1 MAAFLA
7 PPALPL
13 KAGYARIDSP
23 RVASS
28 PRRRPATSVSMLAD
42 THSEKAP
49 SSLDELVRNWF
60 VSKTS
65 RKPSESSGRERTELM
80 SSAISGPMSGPE
92 DIHFLLSTTIVA
104 KQEAAATMSRLLK
117 DLSEYAELHSE
128 ENGVLQFAANQ
139 SPEDPTCFMVME
151 RFVNRA
157 SMITY
162 QKSSAYQQFIREAQ
176 PLLEKPFGLHLCKE
190 RAGKVSS
197 GYYPF
202 GPAGEG
208 GRDDMILR

>member
-1 MAAFLA
+1 MVAFLA

-13 KAGYARIDSP
+13 KAGHGRID
-23 RVASS
+23 VASP

-42 THSEKAP
+42 KPAEKAP

-65 RKPSESSGRERTELM
+65 RKPAQSSAGERTELM

-92 DIHFLLSTTIVA
+92 DVHFLLSTTIVV
-104 KQEAAATMSRLLK
+104 KREAAVTMSRLLK
-117 DLSEYAELHSE
+117 DLTEYAEVHSE

-139 SPEDPTCFMVME
+139 SPEDPTCFMVVE

-157 SMITY
+157 SMIKY
-162 QKSSAYQQFIREAQ
+162 QKTSAYQQFIREAQ

-190 RAGKVSS
+190 RAGKLSS